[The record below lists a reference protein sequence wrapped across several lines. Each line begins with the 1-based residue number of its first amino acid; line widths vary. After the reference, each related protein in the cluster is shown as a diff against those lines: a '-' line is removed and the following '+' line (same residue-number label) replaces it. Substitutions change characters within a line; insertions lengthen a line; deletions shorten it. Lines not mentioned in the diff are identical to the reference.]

1 MATDTKEKMEK
12 FKQYVASRTEVLEK
26 DKNYFNSINCNS
38 EGGEGKIYQMENGII
53 KIFDKQAVNVNLK
66 GRKIVALMR
75 LGLALP
81 KNHRFALPY
90 KLIVE
95 HDKKTNSLEPI
106 GFRMNKIE
114 GKEFAILNGRK
125 ACQKYNVSLKKILEM
140 LLIIKYDLH
149 VLHKFG
155 IIVGDLNERNILFE
169 TNGSLTPHIIDCDS
183 WSIRIDG
190 NHYPCQVIMP
200 SYQDPQMK
208 FKDKKAVFTRET
220 DNFSFMLMAFKMLT
234 RMSPFAGTHPQHKDL
249 TPEERIKIGAHVI
262 GVKGAGL
269 PKNIRNFNI
278 ISTDLLKL
286 FKDFFEGK
294 TRYFNNEFEE
304 FYGNLKECK
313 KCGEQFWRGRGDC
326 PCCGSSNT
334 VDIETFFD
342 ANKIYN
348 GLKVTDEKIVVE
360 KVETIEEKKKKF
372 DKMEFVET
380 DKEDNIK
387 RLLVNGKYL
396 TNDNKLYFRKNLLFD
411 FSTINNEKINN
422 LLENS
427 EKIRNIV
434 VNNNKLKE
442 LAIIAIEY
450 EDDCYIFKG
459 DKNYQIPLWNNFN
472 NENKSRIS
480 EYKSD
485 SIVLVDN
492 KFAVMEYK
500 TTNIG
505 NKTKFIFKGK
515 ITDYFH
521 SFSINNDIMKIITY
535 NPSNKYKMDIVNIN
549 KIENTKSVKIDSSI
563 DFNNVVVEYDNETGF
578 VAILFEKTGNL
589 VGLLDKSNLKV
600 YLNDNLLIDSDK
612 HINDFKEP
620 IKSFCLN
627 KNFIYI
633 PMKDKVKLIKLKK
646 PNIEEKDVKALG
658 VTSED
663 VIFSENKKFEKY
675 SNTSSSLLTIK
686 E

>member
-1 MATDTKEKMEK
+1 MSENIDKRKK
-12 FKQYVASRTEVLEK
+12 FEQYVANRTEILEK
-26 DKNYFNSINCNS
+26 EKNYFNSINCNS
-38 EGGEGKIYQMENGII
+38 EGGEGRIYIMQNDII
-53 KIFDKQAVNVNLK
+53 KIFDKQAVNTNLK

-81 KNHRFALPY
+81 KNHRFALPD

-95 HDKKTNSLEPI
+95 FDRKANKVEPI
-106 GFRMNKIE
+106 GFRMKKIE
-114 GKEFAILNGRK
+114 GKEFAILNGKK
-125 ACQKYNVSLKKILEM
+125 ACKDYNVTLKKILEM
-140 LLIIKYDLH
+140 LLVIKYDLH

-169 TNGSLTPHIIDCDS
+169 ANKALTPHIIDCDS
-183 WSIRIDG
+183 WSIRVDG

-200 SYQDPQMK
+200 SYQDPLMK
-208 FKDKKAVFTRET
+208 FENKKAIFTRET

-234 RMSPFAGTHPQHKDL
+234 RMSPFAGTHPKHPDL
-249 TPEERIKIGAHVI
+249 TPEDRIKIGAHII

-342 ANKIYN
+342 ANKIYSD
-348 GLKVTDEKIVVE
+348 LKVTDQAIKVE
-360 KVETIEEKKKKF
+360 KVEPEAEVKKRLEKIELTEI
-372 DKMEFVET
+372 E
-380 DKEDNIK
+380 KEDNIK
-387 RLLVNGKYL
+387 CLLVDGKYL
-396 TNDNKLYFRKNLLFD
+396 TNDNKVFKRKNLIMDLND
-411 FSTINNEKINN
+411 LNNDKLNK
-422 LLENS
+422 LLENPQN
-427 EKIRNIV
+427 IRNIIV
-434 VNNNKLKE
+434 YNLKTNSPITV
-442 LAIIAIEY
+442 AVEY
-450 EDDCYIFKG
+450 ENDCHIFRG
-459 DKNYQIPLWNNFN
+459 DKSYKIPLFSSF
-472 NENKSRIS
+472 ENKYKSRIS

-485 SIVLVDN
+485 SIIIVDN

-505 NKTKFIFKGK
+505 NKTTFLFKNK
-515 ITDYFH
+515 ITENLH
-521 SFSINNDIMKIITY
+521 SFNVSNNLLKVITY
-535 NPSNKYKMDIVNIN
+535 NASNKYTLNLINLNDIN
-549 KIENTKSVKIDSSI
+549 KIKNIPIETKIK
-563 DFNNVVVEYDNETGF
+563 FNNVVAEYDSNTNF
-578 VAILFEKTGNL
+578 VAILFENTDNI

-600 YLNDNLLIDSDK
+600 YMNDSLIINSDK

-620 IKSFCLN
+620 IKRFYLN
-627 KNFIYI
+627 NQYLYI
-633 PMKDKVKLIKLKK
+633 PMKDKIKIVRLKQNK
-646 PNIEEKDVKALG
+646 IEEKDLKAKDI

-663 VIFSENKKFEKY
+663 MVYSENKKFERY
-675 SNTSSSLLTIK
+675 TNTSSSLLIIK